1 MQAEWVLFSKTMC
14 VIIKLFKLLS
24 ELLLQSDVKKLSCT
38 ITLSQKMAVIQQ
50 IYALKNSAT
59 KNMEIKSTSTDS

>member
-38 ITLSQKMAVIQQ
+38 IALSQKMAVIQQ